1 MWHKMRRSEIA
12 AARQGILEAAQ
23 PSLMRLLGPG
33 SGGLVVPGSGL
44 NASATPVPIK
54 PGKIAVLSQSTTIIA
69 AGRNAGRN
77 KPLVAI
83 HCGRLAAVDATDG
96 PLRAEDVF
104 QAALRR
110 AGWVSVDTLGALFEA
125 VEAIARVRPQRG
137 DSLAILGNGHG
148 PGRIAAETLL
158 RAGGRLG
165 DLSPATLRHFEKRL
179 QTRSHLSNPLA
190 LPPGMRA
197 DGWAAALSAMLADS
211 RTDTVLTVCPPSPFV
226 ASDEVATA
234 LRAVSRQSQH
244 EVLTAWIVG
253 GAMLQAQRIAE
264 AHGVLS
270 HDSPERAIAVFLG
283 VLNCRRNCDLLIQ
296 MPPSFAA
303 DFPPDSEAAR
313 SVVGEA
319 LTAAGETLSARHTRR
334 LLQAYGIVV
343 ADTPAAPSI
352 DAALLAAE
360 QIGYPVDLALLL
372 ANGAVFAETADGL
385 RSPAEVRRAA
395 RELRRRQ
402 HAQPPAGRVSGY
414 RLRPSAARSGTPALR
429 LGVALDPLFG
439 PLIFVARSA
448 AGQAHDGD
456 CVVALPPLNQM
467 LALDLVKRSAFA
479 EAVADVDERHALEAA
494 FSQALIRLSQLL
506 TDLDPIASV
515 DLDPLHVEATGVVAL
530 AARIGLAR
538 SGAEIDRRRLA
549 IRPYPKELEH
559 LTHWHGRT
567 LLVRPIQPED
577 QEALGALLN
586 SLQPEDARMR
596 FFNAV
601 RSISRGRLAR
611 FTQIDY
617 DREMALVAIER
628 DGDGPA
634 RALGEVR
641 AVTDSS
647 GEFADFAIVVD
658 SALKG
663 QGLGRLLL
671 ERLLSY
677 CRSRR
682 IAELR
687 GETLEGNL
695 RMQRLARRLG
705 FTLST
710 GADRGT
716 IDLRL
721 ALRPPASTRDGGDR

>member
-234 LRAVSRQSQH
+234 LCAVSRQSQH
-244 EVLTAWIVG
+244 KVLTAWIGG
-253 GAMLQAQRIAE
+253 GAMLQAQRIAA

-283 VLNCRRNCDLLIQ
+283 VLNCRRNRDLLIQ
-296 MPPSFAA
+296 MPPSLAA

-334 LLQAYGIVV
+334 LLQAHGIVV

-372 ANGAVFAETADGL
+372 ANGAVFDETAGGL
-385 RSPAEVRRAA
+385 PSPAEIRIAA
-395 RELRRRQ
+395 RDLRRRLRAR
-402 HAQPPAGRVSGY
+402 HPARRVTGY
-414 RLRPSAARSGTPALR
+414 RLRPNAARSGPRRCASASPAM
-429 LGVALDPLFG
+429 PSS
-439 PLIFVARSA
+439 ARSSSS
-448 AGQAHDGD
+448 
-456 CVVALPPLNQM
+456 P
-467 LALDLVKRSAFA
+467 
-479 EAVADVDERHALEAA
+479 
-494 FSQALIRLSQLL
+494 
-506 TDLDPIASV
+506 
-515 DLDPLHVEATGVVAL
+515 
-530 AARIGLAR
+530 AARPATR
-538 SGAEIDRRRLA
+538 
-549 IRPYPKELEH
+549 
-559 LTHWHGRT
+559 
-567 LLVRPIQPED
+567 
-577 QEALGALLN
+577 
-586 SLQPEDARMR
+586 
-596 FFNAV
+596 
-601 RSISRGRLAR
+601 
-611 FTQIDY
+611 
-617 DREMALVAIER
+617 
-628 DGDGPA
+628 A
-634 RALGEVR
+634 RA
-641 AVTDSS
+641 AASS
-647 GEFADFAIVVD
+647 P
-658 SALKG
+658 
-663 QGLGRLLL
+663 
-671 ERLLSY
+671 
-677 CRSRR
+677 CRRS
-682 IAELR
+682 
-687 GETLEGNL
+687 
-695 RMQRLARRLG
+695 
-705 FTLST
+705 S
-710 GADRGT
+710 
-716 IDLRL
+716 
-721 ALRPPASTRDGGDR
+721 